1 MHAGRLEARG
11 RVGHRRL
18 AVDDVAIEIAGRR
31 RVGDQL
37 EPAVAGRPQRQLR
50 RVALEAQPDGSRR
63 RRPQTEADAALGKD
77 GGSEGHLVAARQHAR
92 EGLAAGTL
100 RGNGAIAT
108 GHLPR

>member
-1 MHAGRLEARG
+1 MAIVSLGQPGVLCTYDFDSPFAIVSQG
-11 RVGHRRL
+11 VGYWGGS
-18 AVDDVAIEIAGRR
+18 ET
-31 RVGDQL
+31 
-37 EPAVAGRPQRQLR
+37 
-50 RVALEAQPDGSRR
+50 ALEAQPDGSRR